1 MWSVAKLDGRG
12 LVGAQVEQIYALFAP
27 MLRASL
33 RNRLTAAQAHTHTG
47 LRFSSLAR
55 DTCPVRCGAA
65 AVIRGVRT
73 TQKLL
78 ATERVLRCAG
88 V

>member
-33 RNRLTAAQAHTHTG
+33 RNRLAAATHTG

-78 ATERVLRCAG
+78 ATERVLRCGG